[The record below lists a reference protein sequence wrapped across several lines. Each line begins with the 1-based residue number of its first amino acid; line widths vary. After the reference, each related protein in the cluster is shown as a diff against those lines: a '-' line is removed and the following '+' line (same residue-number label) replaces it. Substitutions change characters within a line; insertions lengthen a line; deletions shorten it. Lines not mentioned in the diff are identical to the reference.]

1 MTVRN
6 KTLTFEFVSDVLL
19 VLRENAVTPRD
30 EDWDAFLKVLVEN
43 RENFEKLR
51 ILVRTEGGGPNV
63 LQRKRLQKALGGRP
77 IRVAV
82 VTNSIPVR
90 FLVSSIA
97 LLNRA
102 IRSFAIDEIKGAYEH
117 LSLTPAE
124 IRLAD
129 EAIVKMNE
137 VVEF

>member
-1 MTVRN
+1 MPIRN

-43 RENFEKLR
+43 HENFEKLR
-51 ILVRTEGGGPNV
+51 ILVRTEGGGPSA
-63 LQRKRLQKALGGRP
+63 LQRKRLQVALAGRP

-102 IRSFAIDEIKGAYEH
+102 IRSFANDEIKGAYEH

-124 IRLAD
+124 IQLAD
-129 EAIVKMNE
+129 KAIERMNE